1 VYIVKLNAVNVD
13 SDTNTSDVPGLEQ
26 LLQEF
31 SDVLS
36 GLPEGLPPTR
46 AGDHHIRL
54 EPGTTPL
61 ASRIYPL
68 SGAQLAELRA
78 QLQELLEK
86 GFVRPSIS
94 PYGAPILFVP
104 KKDGGWRLCI
114 DYRALNKI
122 TVRNQHPLPRI
133 DEMFEQLHGSCVFS
147 KLDLASG
154 YHQIRM
160 HEDSIEKTAF
170 KTRYGHYE
178 FVVMPFGLTNA
189 PATFQ
194 FVMNSILAPFL
205 DRFVLVYLDDILIYS
220 KSMVEHVEHLKS
232 VLAALREHKF
242 YCKRSKCQFGSK
254 QVEYLGHLLTPQ
266 GIMVDPRKVA
276 SIRDRPDP
284 TNVSQLRGFLGLV
297 QYYDAFVDHFA
308 DHAFPLTELLKKD
321 VAWVWEGPQ
330 IHAFSMLKDLV
341 SSPPCLLMP
350 DLDKP
355 FVVHVDASGYA
366 LGAVLQQDQGHGL
379 QPVAFESRKLQPPER
394 KLAPYDRELLAL
406 IHALLKWKHLLIGA
420 KFTVHTD
427 HQALKYLLTAPVRT
441 SRQEIWLAEIMR
453 FMPDIKYVK
462 GSDNVVADA
471 LSRRVDLAAM
481 HVSSVVAS
489 SLVQDIPILCAADP
503 TVVKMVDEGT
513 LVFRDSIPYT
523 VKTGKMFVPE
533 GLRERVLREC
543 HLPLLQGI
551 LGLTKCM
558 S

>member
-1 VYIVKLNAVNVD
+1 LVLFDGVQG
-13 SDTNTSDVPGLEQ
+13 TN
-26 LLQEF
+26 F
-31 SDVLS
+31 
-36 GLPEGLPPTR
+36 R
-46 AGDHHIRL
+46 C
-54 EPGTTPL
+54 
-61 ASRIYPL
+61 
-68 SGAQLAELRA
+68 AELRA

-86 GFVRPSIS
+86 GFVRPSTS

-122 TVRNQHPLPRI
+122 TIRNQHPLPRI

-194 FVMNSILAPFL
+194 SVMNTILAPFF

-220 KSMVEHVEHLKS
+220 KSMDEHVEHLKS
-232 VLAALREHKF
+232 VLAALREHKL
-242 YCKRSKCQFGSK
+242 YCKRFKCQFGSK

-266 GIMVDPRKVA
+266 GIMVDPKKVA
-276 SIRDRPDP
+276 AIRDWPDP

-308 DHAFPLTELLKKD
+308 DHAFPLTELLMKD

-330 IHAFSMLKDLV
+330 IHVFNTLKDLV

-350 DLDKP
+350 DLNKP

-366 LGAVLQQDQGHGL
+366 LGAVLQQYQGHGL

-420 KFTVHTD
+420 KFPVHPD
-427 HQALKYLLTAPVRT
+427 QQALKYLLTAPVRT
-441 SRQEIWLAEIMR
+441 SRQERWLAEIMR
-453 FMPDIKYVK
+453 SMPDIHYVK

-489 SLVQDIPILCAADP
+489 SLVQEIAILSTADP
-503 TVVKMVDEGT
+503 TVVKLVDEGT

-543 HLPLLQGI
+543 HSTPFAEHLGI
-551 LGLTKCM
+551 NKMHELVCRDFWWPQISSAVRDFCRSCDACQRNKGPGAVPYGT
-558 S
+558 

>member
-1 VYIVKLNAVNVD
+1 LLNAVNVD

-36 GLPEGLPPTR
+36 ALPEGLPPTR

-54 EPGTTPL
+54 EPGITPP

-78 QLQELLEK
+78 QLQELQK

-189 PATFQ
+189 LATFQ
-194 FVMNSILAPFL
+194 SVMNSILAPFL

-220 KSMVEHVEHLKS
+220 KSMAEHVEHLKS
-232 VLAALREHKF
+232 VLAALREH
-242 YCKRSKCQFGSK
+242 
-254 QVEYLGHLLTPQ
+254 
-266 GIMVDPRKVA
+266 
-276 SIRDRPDP
+276 
-284 TNVSQLRGFLGLV
+284 
-297 QYYDAFVDHFA
+297 
-308 DHAFPLTELLKKD
+308 
-321 VAWVWEGPQ
+321 
-330 IHAFSMLKDLV
+330 
-341 SSPPCLLMP
+341 
-350 DLDKP
+350 
-355 FVVHVDASGYA
+355 
-366 LGAVLQQDQGHGL
+366 
-379 QPVAFESRKLQPPER
+379 
-394 KLAPYDRELLAL
+394 
-406 IHALLKWKHLLIGA
+406 
-420 KFTVHTD
+420 
-427 HQALKYLLTAPVRT
+427 
-441 SRQEIWLAEIMR
+441 
-453 FMPDIKYVK
+453 
-462 GSDNVVADA
+462 
-471 LSRRVDLAAM
+471 
-481 HVSSVVAS
+481 
-489 SLVQDIPILCAADP
+489 
-503 TVVKMVDEGT
+503 
-513 LVFRDSIPYT
+513 
-523 VKTGKMFVPE
+523 
-533 GLRERVLREC
+533 
-543 HLPLLQGI
+543 
-551 LGLTKCM
+551 
-558 S
+558 